1 MEFEVFG
8 TKRGFKLGTYT
19 FKLINQVTGTKTIEE
34 VFDRM
39 KAGEYEFALSFYF
52 CCAKHYAM
60 SNKIPID
67 FEEVHVA
74 DWIEELGAQKMGEL
88 TAELFKVYLIK
99 NLPAPA
105 TGQVLQSSNGNT

>member
-8 TKRGFKLGTYT
+8 KQRGMKLGPYT
-19 FKLINQVTGTKTIEE
+19 FKLINKETGTKTVEE
-34 VFDRM
+34 VFERM
-39 KAGEYEFALSFYF
+39 QAKEYDFALSFYF

-74 DWIEELGAQKMGEL
+74 DWIEELGTEKMGEI
-88 TAELFKVYLIK
+88 TSELFKVYILK
-99 NLPAPA
+99 NLSAPA
-105 TGQVLQSSNGNT
+105 TGQVLQSTNGTI